1 MLVLRELESNNYL
14 GGAAAV
20 ANHLSEFSNNI
31 SFMTCIGQ
39 DNTYSEFISNN
50 LDKKIKTKYL
60 KKEKIPYDYKK
71 EVY

>member
-39 DNTYSEFISNN
+39 DNTLFRIYI
-50 LDKKIKTKYL
+50 
-60 KKEKIPYDYKK
+60 
-71 EVY
+71 